1 MAKVPVNKS
10 AMVCMFVCHQ
20 KCRTEEGVGNAQL
33 RPSEALV
40 NYKYR
45 QLQET
50 FGIGSWNVLKLCENI
65 NNEKKGLNI
74 EQ

>member
-1 MAKVPVNKS
+1 MPKVPVNKA

-40 NYKYR
+40 N
-45 QLQET
+45 
-50 FGIGSWNVLKLCENI
+50 
-65 NNEKKGLNI
+65 
-74 EQ
+74 